1 MSIDTSRRALFKKAG
16 VASAAMLGSPFA
28 FAAGIPAKTVEKYDE
43 TFDVV
48 VIGCWFGLRTQGWPR
63 WQESACYRKDDGF
76 GW

>member
-16 VASAAMLGSPFA
+16 VVSAAMLGSSFA

-48 VIGCWFGLRTQGWPR
+48 VIGD
-63 WQESACYRKDDGF
+63 RKSVV
-76 GW
+76 